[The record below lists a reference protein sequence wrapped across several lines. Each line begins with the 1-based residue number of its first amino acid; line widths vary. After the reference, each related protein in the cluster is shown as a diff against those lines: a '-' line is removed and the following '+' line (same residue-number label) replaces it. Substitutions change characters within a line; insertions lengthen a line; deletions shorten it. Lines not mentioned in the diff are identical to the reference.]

1 MAASTTTTLDDLFS
15 NIIQEAIFTAQEQ
28 SLVRNLVTTYD
39 ISGEAGKVVQV
50 PTYGSVA
57 AAALTEGTDMS
68 STAVSTSS
76 TSITVSEAGVQ
87 ALLTDMAAKSAMGDV
102 AGDMGRILGEAVA
115 KKMDQDLIGL
125 FSGFSTGQGAA
136 AQEITVADIFK
147 AAAVLRNNNA
157 TGTPS
162 AVIHPYQAYQL
173 KSNLTNAFANPN
185 GADLQN
191 EAMRNGYV
199 GTIAGVN
206 IYESSNIAVDGS
218 GDAVGALFTPAALGL
233 AVKWDVNIEPQRD
246 ASMRGW
252 ELNATASYGVG
263 ELIDT
268 FGQSLTFDASL

>member
-15 NIIQEAIFTAQEQ
+15 NIIKEAIFVSQET

-50 PTYGSVA
+50 PVYSEPS

-68 STAVSTSS
+68 STAVSTTSV
-76 TSITVSEAGVQ
+76 SITTAEAGVQ

-102 AGDMGRILGEAVA
+102 AGDLGRILGEAVA

-147 AAAVLRNNNA
+147 AAAVLRANNA
-157 TGTPS
+157 GGTPS

-185 GADLQN
+185 GGELQN
-191 EAMRNGYV
+191 QAMRNGYV

-206 IYESSNIAVDGS
+206 IFESANIAIDGS
-218 GDAVGALFTPAALGL
+218 GDAIGALFTPAALGL
-233 AVKWDVNIEPQRD
+233 AVKWDINIEPQRD
-246 ASMRGW
+246 ASLRGW

-263 ELIDT
+263 ELKDSY
-268 FGQSLTFDASL
+268 GQSLTFDASL